1 MATKTRIE
9 FGNLQS
15 GGGSNPNMLYAMP
28 VSAVAMSVTGT
39 ASSTGTTVP
48 AGVGFAFI
56 TAVDGNV
63 IALPGSSPTAIQ
75 TTGKLCLQGV
85 ETPVPVVPGQ
95 LISLIELA

>member
-9 FGNLQS
+9 FGNMYVDEEAL
-15 GGGSNPNMLYAMP
+15 PNMMKGMP
-28 VSAVAMSVTGT
+28 ISAVAMSVTGT

-48 AGVGFAFI
+48 AGASFAFI

-63 IALPGSSPTAIQ
+63 IALPGASPTAIQ

-85 ETPVPVVPGQ
+85 ETPISVTPGQ

>member
-1 MATKTRIE
+1 
-9 FGNLQS
+9 
-15 GGGSNPNMLYAMP
+15 MLYAMP
-28 VSAVAMSVTGT
+28 VSAVAMTVTGT
-39 ASSTGTTVP
+39 AASTAAVP
-48 AGVGFAFI
+48 AGVGYAFI
-56 TAVDGNV
+56 TAIDGNV

>member
-28 VSAVAMSVTGT
+28 ISAVAMTVTGT
-39 ASSTGTTVP
+39 AASTTAVP